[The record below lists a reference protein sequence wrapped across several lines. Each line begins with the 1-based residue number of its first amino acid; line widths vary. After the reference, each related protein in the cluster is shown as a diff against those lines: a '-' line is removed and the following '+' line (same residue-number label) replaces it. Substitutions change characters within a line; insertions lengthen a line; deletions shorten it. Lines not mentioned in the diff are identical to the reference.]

1 MKRDRLILKVAAIII
16 LASGC
21 ALAQNAPRPAVAVSA
36 KAQSATQKQ
45 APAQGG
51 DLQSVLSAMNA
62 SAAGFRSAQ
71 ADFTWDQYDAVV
83 KETYTQKGAIY
94 FKRTKSGLDAAVKVS
109 APDPKQVVFKDGKL
123 RLYQPKIDQITEYIA
138 GSNRGQV
145 ESIMSLGFGARGDD
159 LAKSYELRLQ
169 GWETV
174 DAVRTAHLELI
185 PKDPKFKSSITR
197 VELWMDPERDIS
209 LKQQFFEPGG
219 NYRLT
224 HYSNIK
230 LNGKV
235 PDKAFE
241 IKTTSNTKV
250 VTQQ

>member
-1 MKRDRLILKVAAIII
+1 M
-16 LASGC
+16 
-21 ALAQNAPRPAVAVSA
+21 LAQNAPRPAAA
-36 KAQSATQKQ
+36 AAPQNQSST
-45 APAQGG
+45 PTQGG
-51 DLQSVLSAMNA
+51 DLQTVLSAMNR
-62 SAAGFRSAQ
+62 SSAGFKSAQ
-71 ADFTWDQYDAVV
+71 ADFSWDQYDAVV
-83 KETYTQKGAIY
+83 KETYTQKGTIY
-94 FKRTKSGLDAAVKVS
+94 FKRTKSGLDAAVKVT

-123 RLYQPKIDQITEYIA
+123 RLYQPKIEQVTEYEA

-159 LAKSYELRLQ
+159 LARSYDVRLQ

-174 DAVRTAHLELI
+174 DGVKTAHLELI
-185 PKDPKFKSSITR
+185 PKDQKFKASINR

-230 LNGKV
+230 LNEKIS
-235 PDKAFE
+235 DKAFD
-241 IKTTSNTKV
+241 IKTTSKTKV